1 MYLKIALGYFI
12 NTIGIT
18 LYLFVNKTL
27 FYLLLMATTASI
39 FAALDAG
46 KIPAKTPTTKQI
58 ITVLT
63 KRGME
68 IYTGKLS
75 GPDNIKV
82 KI

>member
-1 MYLKIALGYFI
+1 MYLKIALGYFL
-12 NTIGIT
+12 NTINIT
-18 LYLFVNKTL
+18 LYIFISKIS

-46 KIPAKTPTTKQI
+46 KIPAKTPTTKQM

-63 KRGME
+63 KRGIE